1 MHCLH
6 AVGLLYLLLSF
17 EFCACFEQL
26 MCSRNLSDSQSF
38 CLSSTYKK
46 DIKPDTGHPLEI
58 FVHLDIEDILDIND
72 YDKTITLKL
81 YMSISW
87 TDHRLRLLPQSSD
100 WVVEDG
106 DENWTRINPLWLQHI
121 WIPDVDIVNMRDFKT
136 AHFLNKFSYL
146 ELFESKRL
154 WYNFPVEITLT
165 CPIFTFENY
174 PLDSQSCDLIIRSFQ
189 YYDKEMHYRGAIAYE
204 EKNQRPLQYR
214 VKSFKQMGSRR
225 NILSVKEYWLS
236 KDGNLKSGY
245 YNYSYIL
252 SRIELERSIQR
263 HVMTTYIPTSLF
275 VLSSWIGFFIDPD
288 AIPGRIALSVTLLL
302 VLAQIR

>member
-136 AHFLNKFSYL
+136 AHFFHRGDLAFH
-146 ELFESKRL
+146 
-154 WYNFPVEITLT
+154 ICTLHFCT
-165 CPIFTFENY
+165 QHGCTLHFCTSHLCTVALCTF
-174 PLDSQSCDLIIRSFQ
+174 C
-189 YYDKEMHYRGAIAYE
+189 
-204 EKNQRPLQYR
+204 
-214 VKSFKQMGSRR
+214 
-225 NILSVKEYWLS
+225 
-236 KDGNLKSGY
+236 
-245 YNYSYIL
+245 
-252 SRIELERSIQR
+252 
-263 HVMTTYIPTSLF
+263 T
-275 VLSSWIGFFIDPD
+275 
-288 AIPGRIALSVTLLL
+288 
-302 VLAQIR
+302 